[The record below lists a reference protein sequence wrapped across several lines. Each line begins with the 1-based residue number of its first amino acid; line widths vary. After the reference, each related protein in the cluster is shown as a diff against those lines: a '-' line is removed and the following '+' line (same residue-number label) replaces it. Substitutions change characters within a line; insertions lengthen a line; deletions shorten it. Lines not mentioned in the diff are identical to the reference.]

1 MPLRIRRG
9 TNSERL
15 TITPLEGEL
24 VYTTDTKLLYIG
36 DGAAV
41 GGNPAVGGF
50 SGALTSNLNLSGFN
64 ITGTGNITHTGNTNT
79 SGSTTTGS
87 LIVSGNSTS
96 GTTTTGSLV
105 VLGSGVVQGTLDA
118 AAFQGAV
125 YNRDSTVVVDD
136 AGHVHIDQLVAKRLG
151 KSVLV
156 VSDIANSDTQIIV
169 SSDNNTSK
177 LQLRRSSATILSTG
191 TAPTYSD
198 SPLIGTIQFEGDDP
212 NGIVGRSLIQSSKG
226 FFRIFHAN
234 ASNVFS
240 EGNQLR
246 MTIDGNFGVGTSS
259 PTFKLDVAGSARIR
273 SNLVVSGSIDGSMTG
288 SVFADNSSLIVDAIS
303 NKITTN
309 SVDTDVYVKTGVYA
323 DDSARDTA
331 ISAPYAGMIVFN
343 QTGNKFQGYTGS
355 GWIDLN

>member
-64 ITGTGNITHTGNTNT
+64 IIGTGSITHTGNTNT
-79 SGSTTTGS
+79 SGS
-87 LIVSGNSTS
+87 
-96 GTTTTGSLV
+96 TTTGSLV

-125 YNRDSTVVVDD
+125 YNRDSSVVVDD
-136 AGHVHIDQLVAKRLG
+136 AGHVHIDQLIAKRLG
-151 KSVLV
+151 KGVLV
-156 VSDIANSDTQIIV
+156 VSDVANSDTQIIV
-169 SSDNNTSK
+169 ASDNNTSK
-177 LQLRRSSATILSTG
+177 VQLRRSSATVLSAG

-234 ASNVFS
+234 ASNVFT

-273 SNLVVSGSIDGSMTG
+273 SNLIVSGSIDGSMTG

-331 ISAPYAGMIVFN
+331 IAAPYAGMIIFN